1 VTGDGRVTGADVAAI
16 VRRWGAEAGD
26 EDYDPRYDLDKNGR
40 IGLRYLQIAISQLG
54 RHCHQN
60 AD

>member
-1 VTGDGRVTGADVAAI
+1 VTGDGRVTGADAAAI
-16 VRRWGAEAGD
+16 LRRWGAEEGD

-40 IGLRYLQIAISQLG
+40 IGWGDLRIVIGQLG
-54 RHCHQN
+54 RRCQQN